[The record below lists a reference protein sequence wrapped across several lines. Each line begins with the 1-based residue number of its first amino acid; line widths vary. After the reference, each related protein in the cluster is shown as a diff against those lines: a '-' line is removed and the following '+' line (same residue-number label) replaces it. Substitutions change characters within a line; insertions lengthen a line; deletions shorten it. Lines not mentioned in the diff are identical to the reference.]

1 MAINDQIAAGVKP
14 IQIENPLNNMAK
26 FYNIRNDMQ
35 TNQMN
40 QMTMAEAERKQ
51 GQAAQYRNAL
61 SNLGDP
67 SSEGYE
73 ERRAQAYYNNAD
85 PAGYQ
90 AIRTSELANQKTQGD
105 IQKQK
110 EELGAQTS
118 RDLSRS
124 STDANVTAWFE
135 DAMNSRLF
143 NPDEKVKITNE
154 YGRVMA
160 IPVGEERAAY
170 LRSKGQSAAE
180 AKSSTIQQDVG
191 GSTNI
196 VSIPAS
202 GGAPTVLS
210 STKKTLNPEQA
221 LGVPVGYDEGSASL
235 DARNKNLDAKL
246 VELNNPKTT
255 PERAKALEGEIQQDR
270 RSLSVQQQDQES
282 MRRAAQQAKQPLD
295 AKERLLANYYAGIAA
310 GRSPKDPEMM
320 DMMAQIVHNRS
331 FAPPARTDIKVNSY
345 MPASEE
351 AQKDYVKGARVT
363 YDQLKNAKGT
373 INSIDKAIAL
383 VPSSAQFMGP
393 GGEPL
398 LNATSFLNNRLGLN
412 IDTKGITDAT
422 ELRTRIFF
430 NIMDNL
436 KKMDAQP
443 SQLQQEIM
451 QQALGTLGT
460 DPKALPNVLKAFQDV
475 IRGKVEDYNKDVT
488 DAESRGVKFPY
499 KPQID
504 LGASSGRMPPT
515 SGAVAYL
522 KANPGMRADFEAK
535 FGPGSADKV
544 LGKGK

>member
-1 MAINDQIAAGVKP
+1 MAFKNALRGIRDPNSPEGQLETDRAYFNAGFGDKRAAMRASEEASRKAYNEEQKQLEEEGYAAHREISSDPTDERIAERNRQIQNDIRYSADKKALAADNAGRLINMPYEQRK
-14 IQIENPLNNMAK
+14 IEMA
-26 FYNIRNDMQ
+26 Q
-35 TNQMN
+35 SGATV
-40 QMTMAEAERKQ
+40 AERKRSILQ
-51 GQAAQYRNAL
+51 QTTG
-61 SNLGDP
+61 
-67 SSEGYE
+67 
-73 ERRAQAYYNNAD
+73 NNAN
-85 PAGYQ
+85 
-90 AIRTSELANQKTQGD
+90 I
-105 IQKQK
+105 I
-110 EELGAQTS
+110 
-118 RDLSRS
+118 
-124 STDANVTAWFE
+124 
-135 DAMNSRLF
+135 
-143 NPDEKVKITNE
+143 
-154 YGRVMA
+154 A
-160 IPVGEERAAY
+160 IPAF
-170 LRSKGQSAAE
+170 
-180 AKSSTIQQDVG
+180 
-191 GSTNI
+191 
-196 VSIPAS
+196 
-202 GGAPTVLS
+202 GGAATTLS
-210 STKKTLNPEQA
+210 STRMGLTPEQQ

-270 RSLSVQQQDQES
+270 RSIAAQQQDQES
-282 MRRAAQQAKQPLD
+282 MRLAAQQAKQPLD
-295 AKERLLANYYAGIAA
+295 AKERLMKNYYAGIAA
-310 GRSPKDPEMM
+310 GRSPRDPEMM
-320 DMMAQIVHNRS
+320 DMMAQIEHNRS

-345 MPASEE
+345 EPASVA
-351 AQKDYVKGARVT
+351 AQKEYIKEVSTTRG
-363 YDQLKNAKGT
+363 QLKNAKGT